1 MAALIL
7 ENWLAGRKRHIWFSV
22 SPDLYHDAR
31 RDLDDLLAA
40 HGMTKSD
47 LPVYR
52 LRLRLGLGSGLGL
65 GLRLGL
71 GLGLANPTHNLRSP
85 KRSVTVPPPTE

>member
-52 LRLRLGLGSGLGL
+52 LRLGLGLGSGLGLGL

-71 GLGLANPTHNLRSP
+71 GLGLGLEREAGIGVGARV
-85 KRSVTVPPPTE
+85 KG

>member
-7 ENWLAGRKRHIWFSV
+7 ENWLTGRKRHIWFSV

-52 LRLRLGLGSGLGL
+52 LRLGLGLGSGLGL

-71 GLGLANPTHNLRSP
+71 GLGIGLRLGFGLWLGLRP
-85 KRSVTVPPPTE
+85 AEGGGA

>member
-7 ENWLAGRKRHIWFSV
+7 ENWLAGRKRHVWFSV

-40 HGMTKSD
+40 HGM
-47 LPVYR
+47 
-52 LRLRLGLGSGLGL
+52 GSLWREPSALWGAPLLTTPAPG
-65 GLRLGL
+65 GWHG
-71 GLGLANPTHNLRSP
+71 
-85 KRSVTVPPPTE
+85 

>member
-40 HGMTKSD
+40 HVTRFV
-47 LPVYR
+47 LCPV
-52 LRLRLGLGSGLGL
+52 
-65 GLRLGL
+65 
-71 GLGLANPTHNLRSP
+71 
-85 KRSVTVPPPTE
+85 

>member
-52 LRLRLGLGSGLGL
+52 LGLGFRVELGVEL
-65 GLRLGL
+65 GV
-71 GLGLANPTHNLRSP
+71 GLGLANPNPNSTRSP
-85 KRSVTVPPPTE
+85 RRLGLVLGLGLG